1 MPETPAV
8 ATLVF
13 LFGPAASGKLTTARA
28 VAARTGYPVFHN
40 HLTVD
45 LLTTVFEFG
54 SEPFVRLREQIWL
67 AVVSDAVRVGRS
79 LVFTFAPERT
89 VPAGFADRVRT
100 TVEALGGRVAS
111 VELRV
116 GEAEQERRITA
127 EDRREFR
134 KLSDLET
141 LRALRR
147 RADPVGQPSA
157 DLVSDTDASTA
168 DESATAIVRHFSL
181 LPQDPVRRYP
191 DVST

>member
-147 RADPVGQPSA
+147 RADPVEQPSA
-157 DLVSDTDASTA
+157 DLVIDTDASTA